1 MVLPM
6 VEAFILLIHLVLFFA
21 LPITHFLGPAIAY
34 NSILI
39 IRIAL
44 SALGAQ
50 LLTQSLS
57 RHGIHTWIAG
67 LAYASTPLLCELNN
81 GISEVCAIE
90 WIPFAFWAAVRVLQK
105 TVSVIG
111 FLLGVM
117 QGLASSAT
125 FYYGLACALVLFPLF
140 YRCSDKAN
148 LYRSFHQEI
157 SLRRNLCRLH
167 ISHRLFS
174 TRM

>member
-1 MVLPM
+1 MDGTFPLDTTLVGAPNGGSLY
-6 VEAFILLIHLVLFFA
+6 FIDTPGAFFA
-21 LPITHFLGPAIAY
+21 LPITHFFGPAIAY

-57 RHGIHTWIAG
+57 RRGIHTWIAG
-67 LAYASTPLLCELNN
+67 LAYASTPFLLCELNN

-111 FLLGVM
+111 C
-117 QGLASSAT
+117 SS
-125 FYYGLACALVLFPLF
+125 V
-140 YRCSDKAN
+140 
-148 LYRSFHQEI
+148 
-157 SLRRNLCRLH
+157 
-167 ISHRLFS
+167 
-174 TRM
+174 